1 MAFGVPVEVANDGG
15 PEYTNTPDRDTGVSP
30 AELLFGRRLRD
41 TLPQP
46 YTRRQV
52 LIENNS
58 PVDKRW
64 LEMWSERESALRT
77 RMGQMVDKLDAKAH
91 DLAPLEV
98 GDRVKVQNQAG
109 TAKTPWS

>member
-64 LEMWSERESALRT
+64 LETWSERESALRT